1 MTAQALIAR
10 APRRKAIPRER
21 VDVRL
26 VHSRVEPTDAELID
40 AIARGDRQAFQR
52 LFLSYAP
59 RVKAYLMRLGAPAA
73 AAEEMAQDA
82 LFTVWRRS
90 ASFDPTRAGV
100 STWIFVIA
108 RNCWID
114 RLRREKVELAY
125 RAATDQSEEAEPE
138 AEEAVLQSEREG
150 RVAEAMKH
158 LSEDQRAVVRL
169 SFFEE
174 KTHSEIAAA
183 LAQPLGTVKS
193 RLRLAMAKLRTHL
206 EGLA

>member
-1 MTAQALIAR
+1 
-10 APRRKAIPRER
+10 
-21 VDVRL
+21 
-26 VHSRVEPTDAELID
+26 
-40 AIARGDRQAFQR
+40 
-52 LFLSYAP
+52 
-59 RVKAYLMRLGAPAA
+59 
-73 AAEEMAQDA
+73 
-82 LFTVWRRS
+82 
-90 ASFDPTRAGV
+90 
-100 STWIFVIA
+100 
-108 RNCWID
+108 
-114 RLRREKVELAY
+114 
-125 RAATDQSEEAEPE
+125 ATDQSEEAEPE